1 MKSKKL
7 KKDMGDHKV
16 VGLDTGVF
24 IRHFKGGEQSEL
36 SATVLGEIQRGACRG
51 VLSSISLTELMVR
64 PLQAG
69 DDDLADLYRVL
80 IHEMPNLETVSVGP
94 GIASRAAE
102 IRATENTGPT
112 ESLLLA
118 AALESGATAFI
129 TSDAGLAQVKGM
141 KVMVLDEYQ

>member
-1 MKSKKL
+1 VKSKKL
-7 KKDMGDHKV
+7 KKDIDDHKV

-24 IRHFKGGEQSEL
+24 IRHFQGGEQSEL

-51 VLSSISLTELMVR
+51 VFSSISLTELMVR

-69 DDDLADLYRVL
+69 DKDLADLYRVL

-102 IRATENTGPT
+102 IRAAENTGPT
-112 ESLLLA
+112 ESLLMA
-118 AALESGATAFI
+118 AALESGATAFV
-129 TSDAGLAQVKGM
+129 TSDAGLKQVKGI
-141 KVMVLDEYQ
+141 KVMVLDEYE